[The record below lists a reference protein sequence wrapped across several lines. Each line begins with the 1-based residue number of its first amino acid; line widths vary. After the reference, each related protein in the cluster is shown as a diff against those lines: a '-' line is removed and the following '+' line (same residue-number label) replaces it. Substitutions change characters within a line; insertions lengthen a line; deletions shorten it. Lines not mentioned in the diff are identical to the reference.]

1 MESDEDRR
9 AEGPK
14 ASLRAERE
22 RVRERKTQRGNGP
35 CTCFTNYDYDT
46 HTEHDQA
53 VIISL
58 VQAVSPVNNLSPQL
72 LLF

>member
-1 MESDEDRR
+1 MESAEDRR
-9 AEGPK
+9 AEGPE
-14 ASLRAERE
+14 ASPRAGRERE
-22 RVRERKTQRGNGP
+22 REVDSEREWP
-35 CTCFTNYDYDT
+35 LHLLHYDYDT
-46 HTEHDQA
+46 HTHSDQA